1 MLNFSLFVSV
11 TPNSPE
17 VYTQVEDS
25 NSLQFQSILDA
36 NSIFY
41 HTLGRSCWKIAK
53 VPGGCITIIYSSS
66 VFSDQLSLDSHQF
79 LVQSNPGCDI
89 LFWSGQIYSS
99 SEITIARKIES
110 ENPNVGQVL
119 LDAFSKEKEV
129 AGVVNLIN
137 SLIGSFILIFVN
149 IESNRI
155 YFTRDRCGRH
165 SVVARRFT
173 KVPDDSLCIDS
184 ISSMVI
190 QTRPSVPE
198 VTLELLERNA
208 KDWFEIPA
216 CGIFV
221 SKVVCDNENVF
232 LSDVNLY
239 PWSEQ
244 HLPLCPSS
252 LSVFVNRVLS
262 KHQNH
267 CSRVLPNVYTSIT
280 FKEAQHKLLELLL
293 AVVSDSV
300 NYDLLFDL
308 NYSFNLFN
316 VAGNNWS
323 GSLFGLLFSGG
334 LDSSVIAVIL
344 DRFVPKNQSIDLINV
359 GFQRKRSDT
368 SVSSST
374 CLDSINL
381 ISAEEAPD
389 RITALKSYEELCRL
403 SPQRKWNLIKVNVS
417 VSEIQE
423 ARIKHVWPLLLPGH
437 TTVLDD
443 SLGLALWFAA
453 RGEGVLHTSSDLEA
467 KCISSVKFLF
477 LGSGIDEQLAGY
489 SRHLTIYKKFGAEAL
504 QRELSKEILYISSR
518 NLGRDDRLISAHGRM
533 ARLPYLDDRIIE
545 FLAKVPVEF
554 KINPDL
560 PKGQGEKLLLRQ
572 VALMLNLNYASK
584 QPKRAMQFGSRV
596 AKAEGSK
603 HFTGSADQTKFT
615 YQSETQN

>member
-1 MLNFSLFVSV
+1 MPSFGLFVSV
-11 TPNSPE
+11 TPATPE
-17 VYTQVEDS
+17 ICTQVEDF
-25 NSLQFQSILDA
+25 NSIEFQSVLDG
-36 NSIFY
+36 NSAFY
-41 HTLGRSCWKIAK
+41 HTLERSCWKIAK
-53 VPGGCITIIYSSS
+53 VSGGYVAIFYSSS
-66 VFSDQLSLDSHQF
+66 VFSDQLSVESHQF
-79 LVQSNPGCDI
+79 LVQSNPGSDI

-99 SEITIARKIES
+99 SEITLARKIKS
-110 ENPNVGQVL
+110 ENANVGQVL

-137 SLIGSFILIFVN
+137 SLVGSFILIFVN
-149 IESNRI
+149 IKSSRI

-165 SVVARRFT
+165 SVVARRFI
-173 KVPDDSLCIDS
+173 KAPDDSLCIDS

-190 QTRPSVPE
+190 QTQPSFPE
-198 VTLELLERNA
+198 VTLELLEKNA

-221 SKVVCDNENVF
+221 SKIVCDSENIF

-244 HLPLCPSS
+244 HLSLCPSS
-252 LSVFVNRVLS
+252 LSAFVNRVLD
-262 KHQNH
+262 KHQNC

-293 AVVSDSV
+293 TVVCDSV
-300 NYDLLFDL
+300 NNDLLFNL
-308 NYSFNLFN
+308 NYSFNLIN
-316 VAGNNWS
+316 VADNNWS

-359 GFQRKRSDT
+359 GFQRKCSDA

-374 CLDSINL
+374 CLDDINL

-389 RITALKSYEELCRL
+389 RITALRSYEELCKL
-403 SPQRKWNLIKVNVS
+403 SPQRKWNFIKVNVS

-423 ARIKHVWPLLLPGH
+423 ARIKHVWPLLLPEH

-453 RGEGVLHTSSDLEA
+453 RGEGVLHSSSDLEV

-489 SRHLTIYKKFGAEAL
+489 ARHLTIYK
-504 QRELSKEILYISSR
+504 
-518 NLGRDDRLISAHGRM
+518 
-533 ARLPYLDDRIIE
+533 
-545 FLAKVPVEF
+545 
-554 KINPDL
+554 
-560 PKGQGEKLLLRQ
+560 
-572 VALMLNLNYASK
+572 
-584 QPKRAMQFGSRV
+584 
-596 AKAEGSK
+596 
-603 HFTGSADQTKFT
+603 
-615 YQSETQN
+615 